1 MTKEG
6 GGLMTISCDV
16 GSLPFVDDS
25 GKFVEGA
32 NCFSLSSADE
42 SAKFFEK
49 KVLEGLL
56 DKIGAGI
63 DVPNFP
69 QFRDMNEM
77 FLSMIDGIEK
87 LKEGYLETAIP
98 SLKIDRSRIAEVLV
112 IERNSQT
119 IQEKKGAAF
128 EVRICVTGPYTL
140 ASFFPYK
147 REDIFIRLGNV
158 ISQIAE
164 NSIFDNKHGRVG
176 LVSVDEPVFGLQD
189 DALIDFGSEGREKL
203 RSAWESIFS
212 KIKSKN
218 AQTMIHLHS
227 TANPLFWDIASLD
240 VIESHVDDP
249 LIQMKKTGELLESK
263 DKFLKA
269 SLAVND
275 FDALIKKRVAA
286 DSPEKL
292 AESDLNERIADAWT
306 DIKHGRINPESF
318 LESVELMKNRLVKVV
333 ERFGA
338 ERVLYA
344 GPECG
349 LKGYPTYE
357 TALECLRR
365 VSTAVESF

>member
-1 MTKEG
+1 MVR
-6 GGLMTISCDV
+6 SCDV
-16 GSLPFVDDS
+16 GSFPLVGDS
-25 GKFVEGA
+25 RKFLEGA
-32 NCFSLSSADE
+32 NRFSLSSADE
-42 SAKFFEK
+42 SAEFFEG
-49 KVLEGLL
+49 KVLECLV

-77 FLSMIDGIEK
+77 FLSMIGGLERIDGGYIQTKIPTVKADRSGISEVMAIEK
-87 LKEGYLETAIP
+87 
-98 SLKIDRSRIAEVLV
+98 
-112 IERNSQT
+112 NSQL
-119 IQEKKGAAF
+119 IQEKKGAPF
-128 EVRICVTGPYTL
+128 EIRICVTGPYTL

-147 REDIFIRLGNV
+147 REDTFIKLGNV

-164 NSIFDNKHGRVG
+164 HSIFNNKHGRVS

-189 DALIDFGSEGREKL
+189 DSLIDYGSEGRENL
-203 RSAWESIFS
+203 RRAWESIFH

-227 TANPLFWDIASLD
+227 TANPLFWDIPSLD

-249 LIQMKKTGELLESK
+249 LIEMKKTEELLESR

-269 SLAVND
+269 SVAVND
-275 FDALIKKRVAA
+275 FDALIKKGIVAG
-286 DSPEKL
+286 SPEKL
-292 AESDLNERIADAWT
+292 AESDVNERVADAWT
-306 DIKHGRINPESF
+306 DIKHGRINPETF
-318 LESVELMKNRLVKVV
+318 LETVDLLESRLVQVV

-365 VSTAVESF
+365 VANAVESFKK

>member
-1 MTKEG
+1 MVR
-6 GGLMTISCDV
+6 SCDV
-16 GSLPFVDDS
+16 GSFPFVGDS
-25 GKFVEGA
+25 RKFVEGA
-32 NCFSLSSADE
+32 NRFSLSSADE
-42 SAKFFEK
+42 SAEFFEE
-49 KVLEGLL
+49 KVLEGLV
-56 DKIGAGI
+56 DKIEAGI

-77 FLSMIDGIEK
+77 FLSMMDGIERIIG
-87 LKEGYLETAIP
+87 GYIQTKIP
-98 SLKIDRSRIAEVLV
+98 SVKADRSGIPEVMV
-112 IERNSQT
+112 IEKNSQR

-128 EVRICVTGPYTL
+128 EIRICVTGPYTL
-140 ASFFPYK
+140 SSFFPYK
-147 REDIFIRLGNV
+147 REDIFIKLGNV
-158 ISQIAE
+158 ISQIVE
-164 NSIFDNKHGRVG
+164 NSIFNNKHGRVS

-189 DALIDFGSEGREKL
+189 DALIDFGSEGRENL
-203 RSAWESIFS
+203 RRAWESIFR

-218 AQTMIHLHS
+218 AQSMIHLHS
-227 TANPLFWDIASLD
+227 TANPLFWDIPALD

-249 LIQMKKTGELLESK
+249 LIKMKKTGELLESR

-269 SLAVND
+269 SVAVND
-275 FDALIKKRVAA
+275 FDALIKKEIAA

-318 LESVELMKNRLVKVV
+318 LESVELMKSRLVKVV

-365 VSTAVESF
+365 VSSAVESFEK